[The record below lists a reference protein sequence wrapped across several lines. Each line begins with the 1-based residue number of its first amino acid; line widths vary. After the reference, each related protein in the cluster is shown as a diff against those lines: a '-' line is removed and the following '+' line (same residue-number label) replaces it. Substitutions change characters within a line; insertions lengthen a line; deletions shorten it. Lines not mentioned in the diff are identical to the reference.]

1 MTLGLE
7 AHRPL
12 GRLSNVDLSFAL
24 LRGLAVVGGAAWL
37 AFTASLLPEVREQ
50 LWVVLGLFAGYS
62 SLLFGLLFVWPRAVR
77 KFHLAAL
84 VLDLAAVYRL
94 LSLTGGVQSSFTV
107 ALYILVALHG
117 FYHGLALGLGI
128 AAVGA
133 VLCYFSDLSA
143 TASVHVPDL
152 AVKLSFLFLV
162 AFAVGLIRNRER
174 RDRAQIDKLNRELDS
189 QTDILRKA
197 NERCKRMHER
207 LLHSE
212 RLAIIGKMSA
222 QIAHEIRNPLS
233 SMSLNAELL
242 GDEID
247 SVLDVDLSQARS
259 LLASIQEQVEIL
271 THVIEDYL
279 QFSRIPEIHPEKV
292 SLNALISGIMES
304 MGPEFRQSNAEVIP
318 RLSREMPEISLDSYQ
333 FRIAL
338 VNILRNS
345 LEAMP
350 EGGRIVIST
359 ELRDGRAGVRL
370 ADTGVGVPPDNI
382 DRIFTPFF
390 TTKDNG
396 TGLGLSLAQQIIEKH
411 GGDISCRSDPGDGTS
426 FTIDLPLDARVEE
439 SFL

>member
-1 MTLGLE
+1 MHLWL
-7 AHRPL
+7 L
-12 GRLSNVDLSFAL
+12 LAL
-24 LRGLAVVGGAAWL
+24 L
-37 AFTASLLPEVREQ
+37 
-50 LWVVLGLFAGYS
+50 AGYS
-62 SLLFGLLFVWPRAVR
+62 VLLHGLALVWSNAAR
-77 KFHLAAL
+77 KFYLAAL
-84 VLDLAAVYRL
+84 VLDLAAIYRL

-107 ALYILVALHG
+107 ALYLLVAVHS
-117 FYHGLALGLGI
+117 FYYGLALGLSV

-133 VLCYFSDLSA
+133 VVCYFSDLSA

-162 AFAVGLIRNRER
+162 ALSIGLIREKER
-174 RDRAQIDKLNRELDS
+174 RDRAHIDKLNRELDS
-189 QTDILRKA
+189 QTNILQKA
-197 NERCKRMHER
+197 NERLKRMHER

-247 SVLDVDLSQARS
+247 STSNVDLPHARA
-259 LLASIQEQVEIL
+259 LLASIQEQVDIM

-279 QFSRIPEIHPEKV
+279 QFSRIPEIRPEKV
-292 SLNALISGIMES
+292 SLNALISGIIDS
-304 MGPEFRQSNAEVIP
+304 MGPEFRQNNAQVLP
-318 RLSREMPEISLDSYQ
+318 RLSRQMPEISLDSYQ

-350 EGGRIVIST
+350 GGGRIVLST
-359 ELRDGRAGVRL
+359 ELRNGHAAVSL
-370 ADTGVGVPPDNI
+370 ADTGVGIPPDNI
-382 DRIFTPFF
+382 DRVFAPFF

-411 GGDISCRSDPGDGTS
+411 GGDISCTSSPGQGTR
-426 FTIDLPLDARVEE
+426 FTIDLPLDARREE
-439 SFL
+439 ELL